1 MVEPP
6 LGGVASAVLDAEM
19 TMGDSSSVSCA
30 ALNSA
35 YTGTATLSCSDH
47 YSRGKPVIDVSG
59 CACDNPYG
67 AGTDAFL
74 CFKYKNCY
82 SYTPIPEEELDCH
95 YDCSAVPGFED
106 VPQDGHCL
114 PLAM

>member
-59 CACDNPYG
+59 CG
-67 AGTDAFL
+67 ASQHTARPPPPQKRPPGTQNQQNSL
-74 CFKYKNCY
+74 G
-82 SYTPIPEEELDCH
+82 
-95 YDCSAVPGFED
+95 V
-106 VPQDGHCL
+106 
-114 PLAM
+114 